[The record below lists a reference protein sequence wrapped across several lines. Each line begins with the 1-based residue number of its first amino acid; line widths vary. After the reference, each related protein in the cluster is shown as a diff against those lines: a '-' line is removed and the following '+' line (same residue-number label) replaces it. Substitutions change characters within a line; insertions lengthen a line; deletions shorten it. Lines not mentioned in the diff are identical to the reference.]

1 MVIGG
6 RIMRSLERDT
16 NELFGL
22 EIRKKLLELGMTQ
35 RELAELVGAS
45 EEYIW
50 HITHGRRK
58 GTKYITKITEVLNLE
73 QINRETKGIV

>member
-1 MVIGG
+1 MG
-6 RIMRSLERDT
+6 SLKRDT

-58 GTKYITKITEVLNLE
+58 GTKYIERIKEVLNLE
-73 QINRETKGIV
+73 KVDKGIKKVI

>member
-1 MVIGG
+1 MESQ
-6 RIMRSLERDT
+6 RRDT

-22 EIRKKLLELGMTQ
+22 EIRKKLIELGMTQ

-58 GTKYITKITEVLNLE
+58 GTKYVERIKEVLNLE
-73 QINRETKGIV
+73 KLDNGIKQVI

>member
-1 MVIGG
+1 MQ
-6 RIMRSLERDT
+6 SLERDT

-58 GTKYITKITEVLNLE
+58 GTKYVAKIKEVLDLE
-73 QINRETKGIV
+73 TINKEIKQIV